1 MDSRR
6 PAAAPDDRMR
16 RFEQEIEEL
25 ARHLKGL
32 PYVGYTQSELAS
44 DLKKVRDAADRALGA
59 LKPLRIVNGPEACN
73 FPLFQTLLLGLN
85 HKRMEKGL
93 PLLSDTDFPASV
105 VNALIE
111 LQEAAETALMTN
123 GPKRGNA
130 ARRTS
135 TQAYV
140 ERAAMAFVLRYRAIF
155 GDWPPKSETGPSV
168 EAMRTFLVHLGLKDD
183 ADAAGVL
190 KRAVSKER
198 EAEKEGERRP
208 LDDAPR

>member
-1 MDSRR
+1 
-6 PAAAPDDRMR
+6 
-16 RFEQEIEEL
+16 
-25 ARHLKGL
+25 
-32 PYVGYTQSELAS
+32 
-44 DLKKVRDAADRALGA
+44 
-59 LKPLRIVNGPEACN
+59 
-73 FPLFQTLLLGLN
+73 
-85 HKRMEKGL
+85 
-93 PLLSDTDFPASV
+93 
-105 VNALIE
+105 
-111 LQEAAETALMTN
+111 MTN